1 VKPWDKRAA
10 FNFNAARP
18 KLTSAQR
25 IAIVGVTEL
34 LAQDPYGYRPQP
46 VIHLNG
52 EREIEVAGVWLRYR
66 IDDRNRAVIFL
77 DITKLDLTQ

>member
-10 FNFNAARP
+10 FNFNAARS

-25 IAIVGVTEL
+25 IAIVEVTEL

-46 VIHLNG
+46 IIYPNG
-52 EREIEVAGVWLRYR
+52 EREIEVAGLWLRYR

-77 DITKLDLTQ
+77 DLTRLDLTR